1 MKNKLDLSIEQNS
14 KYILKTQNDE
24 SDNSFLRQK
33 RKSPF
38 EYKEELKEKII
49 KDNNFCNFCNN
60 KIGENVKKDK
70 LDNNQINNINNLIF
84 NEKKE
89 ISNNSIFDS
98 VNNPLINDEKK
109 KNFKNNCL
117 CNQKKSKNESNKK
130 LNKTNP
136 IDPIDDEGEE
146 LKLIYSTNKEI
157 EGKIKEIINDF
168 DNFDEEK
175 DINDKDNNNL
185 INQIKNKL
193 EENFVKFKENYQ
205 KLEKLI
211 ENKYPNINENENENE
226 SLNKLNKIQ
235 TKNKEKNIINN
246 KNEKEKAKDYQ
257 IFDKNSITFLPNY
270 ELKSDSLNSYI
281 ILTK

>member
-38 EYKEELKEKII
+38 ENKEELKEKII

-98 VNNPLINDEKK
+98 LNNPLINDEKK

-117 CNQKKSKNESNKK
+117 CNQKKK
-130 LNKTNP
+130 
-136 IDPIDDEGEE
+136 
-146 LKLIYSTNKEI
+146 
-157 EGKIKEIINDF
+157 
-168 DNFDEEK
+168 
-175 DINDKDNNNL
+175 
-185 INQIKNKL
+185 
-193 EENFVKFKENYQ
+193 
-205 KLEKLI
+205 
-211 ENKYPNINENENENE
+211 
-226 SLNKLNKIQ
+226 
-235 TKNKEKNIINN
+235 
-246 KNEKEKAKDYQ
+246 
-257 IFDKNSITFLPNY
+257 
-270 ELKSDSLNSYI
+270 
-281 ILTK
+281 